1 MKKCFDAPESN
12 FALKGGAT
20 IVLEECGKKE
30 VEATGERLRVFKI
43 SFNLSMRL
51 QMKTFLD
58 PASPDRHSLAGKQ
71 FLLLPPILF
80 LKLAES

>member
-1 MKKCFDAPESN
+1 M
-12 FALKGGAT
+12 ALKGGAT
-20 IVLEECGKKE
+20 LGLDERVEKE
-30 VEATGERLRVFKI
+30 VEATGERLRFCKI

-58 PASPDRHSLAGKQ
+58 PASPDRHSLVGKQ
-71 FLLLPPILF
+71 FLLFPPILF